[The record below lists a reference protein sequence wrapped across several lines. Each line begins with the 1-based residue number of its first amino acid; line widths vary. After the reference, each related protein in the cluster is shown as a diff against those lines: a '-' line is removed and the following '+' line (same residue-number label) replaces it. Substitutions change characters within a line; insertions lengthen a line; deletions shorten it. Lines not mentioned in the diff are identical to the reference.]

1 MKGVF
6 MAFQIIAIQA
16 PHYQHYVKYNNY
28 HEEFEK
34 VAQAHN
40 IQFMYKWVAED
51 GNTWLGF
58 LYGGLFHVF
67 EIPCQIPTIEEY
79 DQAREEGF
87 TSCSYEQ
94 WKKLKE
100 LGYKNAKDL
109 DEERGGYGIDQWIE
123 IKSQGYE
130 SADEFDEEKGTEIS
144 DGIAEIELTLTTE
157 LFQFQTAII
166 DGNNISYGDYE
177 DSPKLR
183 NILSVYEKLE
193 ELGVKP
199 YVVVSAALRHHID
212 DPVGLVELLKK
223 DDVAEAPADRSDDFF
238 VIQLAL
244 KKEAFIVSNDRFNDW
259 KLANPALAAEIE
271 NRRVALTF
279 IEDDPQFDHKLYTL
293 IKRPAKYRGLK
304 GSG

>member
-1 MKGVF
+1 MG
-6 MAFQIIAIQA
+6 FQIIEIQA
-16 PHYQHYVKYNNY
+16 PNYQHYIKYSNF
-28 HEEFEK
+28 HDEFEK
-34 VAQAHN
+34 VAKTHK
-40 IQFMYKWVAED
+40 IRFIYKWMAEN

-58 LYGGLFHVF
+58 LFGGLFHVF
-67 EIPCQIPTIEEY
+67 EIPCQIPSIEEY
-79 DQAREEGF
+79 ERAQREGF
-87 TSCSYEQ
+87 MGCGYEQ

-100 LGYKNAKDL
+100 LGYRNL
-109 DEERGGYGIDQWIE
+109 VEVDEDRGEYGIDQWIE
-123 IKSQGYE
+123 IKTQGYE
-130 SADEFDEEKGTEIS
+130 NAGEFDEEKGTTIS
-144 DGIAEIELTLTTE
+144 EGIAEIELTLTSDM
-157 LFQFQTAII
+157 FQFQTAII

-212 DPVGLVELLKK
+212 DPVGLVEILKK

-244 KKEAFIVSNDRFNDW
+244 KKEAFIVSNDRFSDW
-259 KLANPALAAEIE
+259 KKANPTFAREIE

-293 IKRPAKYRGLK
+293 IKRPLKYRGLK
-304 GSG
+304 GNG

>member
-1 MKGVF
+1 MT
-6 MAFQIIAIQA
+6 FQMIDIQA
-16 PHYQHYVKYNNY
+16 PRYQNFIKYKQY
-28 HEEFEK
+28 RDEFEK
-34 VAQAHN
+34 VARAQKVE
-40 IQFMYKWVAED
+40 FFYKWVAEG

-58 LYGGLFHVF
+58 LHGGLFHVF
-67 EIPCQIPTIEEY
+67 EIPCQIPTIKEY

-87 TSCSYEQ
+87 TDCSYEQ

-109 DEERGGYGIDQWIE
+109 DEEKGKYGIDQWLE

-130 SADEFDEEKGTEIS
+130 SAAEFDEEKGTEIH
-144 DGIAEIELTLTTE
+144 DDDETQITIDINTYR
-157 LFQFQTAII
+157 FQVAII

-183 NILSVYEKLE
+183 NILSVYEKLT

-244 KKEAFIVSNDRFNDW
+244 KKEAFIVSNDRFSDW
-259 KLANPALAAEIE
+259 KKANPELSEEIE
-271 NRRVALTF
+271 KRRVALTF

-293 IKRPAKYRGLK
+293 IKRPAKYRRMRR
-304 GSG
+304 SG